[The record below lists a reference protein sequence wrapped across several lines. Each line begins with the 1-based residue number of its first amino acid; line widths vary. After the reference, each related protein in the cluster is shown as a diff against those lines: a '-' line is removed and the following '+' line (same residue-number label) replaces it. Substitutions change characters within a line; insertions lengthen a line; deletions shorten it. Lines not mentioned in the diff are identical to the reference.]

1 MTPLYLQK
9 PNFEAIIAYIGKEL
23 DHDKELLDKLISVSS
38 KQKFKRELIPSGKDF
53 LMKVQ
58 ENGWISPD
66 NPNHL
71 YDLLERVN
79 RHDIVHKAKLE
90 ALVHGMLF

>member
-1 MTPLYLQK
+1 MQK
-9 PNFEAIIAYIGKEL
+9 PNFEAIIAYIEKEL
-23 DHDKELLDKLISVSS
+23 DCDKELLDKLISVSS

-53 LMKVQ
+53 LMKVK

-66 NPNHL
+66 NPEPL

-90 ALVHGMLF
+90 ALVHGMFLC